1 MFESEPSD
9 EDFAA
14 ISSPPLVI
22 RALART
28 LLNSARSGS
37 EGRLAED
44 TEAVAKAAAKV
55 LRAPVRRG
63 LRNLIGR
70 ILQRPEVRAGQV
82 SVKDIERLL
91 NENEALLTWID
102 EGWVID
108 PSQVPSPQ
116 MRRGVIAASQPM
128 AVLNTVGDL
137 QDWLG
142 LRPEELD
149 WFRAIWR
156 ADGSPEKAAKLSHY
170 HYEWIPKSSGGL
182 RLLEAPKRRLKEIQR
197 TIHDEILRHA
207 AVHDAAHAYRTG
219 RSMATGL
226 APHVGQAVV
235 WHLDLC
241 SFFWSIGSGR
251 VRRLFRGLG
260 YPENVAEALTSLC
273 TTRCPEAVLAKASLP
288 ELERQQLRGRHL
300 PQGAPTSPALSNLCV
315 HRLDCRLTALARRWG
330 AVYTRYADD
339 LVFSGDSRFRRG
351 LPRFRTVVLAI
362 LIDEG
367 FQIRRRKT
375 RVLRSG
381 EQQKVG
387 GLVLNEKLS
396 VPKREYDAL
405 RATLHNCCRRGPEQE
420 NRDGH
425 PHFREH
431 LLGRIG
437 WIETFSRERGRK
449 LRELFAAI
457 MWPTDVD
464 AD

>member
-28 LLNSARSGS
+28 LLNSARSAT
-37 EGRLAED
+37 EGKPGED
-44 TEAVAKAAAKV
+44 VAAATQAAAKV

-63 LRNLIGR
+63 LRNLIEK

-82 SVKDIERLL
+82 SVKDVERLL
-91 NENEALLTWID
+91 SANEALLTWID
-102 EGWVID
+102 QGRVID
-108 PSQVPSPQ
+108 SSQVPPPQ
-116 MRRGVIAASQPM
+116 MRRGVIAMSQPL

-137 QDWLG
+137 LEWLG

-149 WFRAIWR
+149 WFRAAWR
-156 ADGSPEKAAKLSHY
+156 TDASPERAAKLSHY
-170 HYEWIPKSSGGL
+170 HYEWIRKPSGGL

-197 TIHDEILRHA
+197 KIHDEILRHA
-207 AVHDAAHAYRTG
+207 AVHDAAHAYRAG
-219 RSMATGL
+219 RSMGTGL
-226 APHVGQAVV
+226 APHVGQEVV

-260 YPENVAEALTSLC
+260 YPENVAEALTGLC
-273 TTRCPEAVLAKASLP
+273 TTRCPEPVLASTTLP
-288 ELERQQLRGRHL
+288 ELERQQLRGKHL

-315 HRLDCRLTALARRWG
+315 HRLDCRLSALARRWG

-339 LVFSGDSRFRRG
+339 LVFSGDARFRRG
-351 LPRFRTVVLAI
+351 LPRFRTVVLGI

-381 EQQKVG
+381 EQQRVG

-396 VPKREYDAL
+396 VPKQEYDAL
-405 RATLHNCCRRGPEQE
+405 RATLHNCCRRGPGLE
-420 NRDGH
+420 NRAGH
-425 PHFREH
+425 PNFREH

-437 WIETFSRERGRK
+437 WIETFSPERGRK
-449 LRELFAAI
+449 LRELFASI
-457 MWPTDVD
+457 TWPADGD
-464 AD
+464 AG